1 MSTLLIL
8 KALLKSY
15 ILPRSDIVKENTQ
28 GGTLL
33 STMRSE
39 SYIANCKDKIIPN
52 L

>member
-1 MSTLLIL
+1 MFTLLIL

-15 ILPRSDIVKENTQ
+15 IPRSDIVKQNTQ

-39 SYIANCKDKIIPN
+39 SYIAICKDRIIPN